1 MSFLEG
7 EVLVV
12 FDCQRTTWDV
22 NLNLKIINLAH
33 FHPCTCLLL
42 MQALND
48 SIENAKRDTDK
59 HVNGLELMT
68 DELINQLTELS
79 VNCECCYS

>member
-1 MSFLEG
+1 
-7 EVLVV
+7 
-12 FDCQRTTWDV
+12 
-22 NLNLKIINLAH
+22 
-33 FHPCTCLLL
+33 